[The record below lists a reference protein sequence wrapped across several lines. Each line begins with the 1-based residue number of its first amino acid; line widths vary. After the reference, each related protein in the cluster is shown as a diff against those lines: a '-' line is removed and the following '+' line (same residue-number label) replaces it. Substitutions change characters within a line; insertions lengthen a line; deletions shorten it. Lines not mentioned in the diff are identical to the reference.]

1 MKTMKATALLVL
13 LLSTGAYANESG
25 PAKAAEELLDSL
37 NFERA
42 MTDIINQMVEG
53 DMQRNPEM
61 GPYRKIIRDFYQKYV
76 GYESIKG
83 DMIRIYSAE
92 FTEDELLELKKFY
105 STPLGKKTIE
115 KMPTLMQ
122 QGAEMGVAK
131 VRDHIPELKGA
142 IEAES
147 LRIQMMQ
154 LH

>member
-1 MKTMKATALLVL
+1 MKLVNATALLML
-13 LLSTGAYANESG
+13 LLSTGVHAGQSG
-25 PAKAAEELLDSL
+25 SAKAAEDLLESL
-37 NFERA
+37 NFDKA
-42 MTDIINQMVEG
+42 MTDIIDQMVDG

-76 GYESIKG
+76 GYENIKG

-92 FTEDELLELKKFY
+92 FTEDELLELKRFY

-122 QGAEMGVAK
+122 QGAEVGAAK
-131 VRDHIPELKGA
+131 VRDHIPELKSA